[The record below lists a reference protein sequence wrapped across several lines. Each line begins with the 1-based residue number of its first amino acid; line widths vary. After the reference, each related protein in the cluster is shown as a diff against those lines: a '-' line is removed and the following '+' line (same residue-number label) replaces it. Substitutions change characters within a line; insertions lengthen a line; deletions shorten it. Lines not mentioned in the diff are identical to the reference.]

1 MFDDVVKLHES
12 NIERDVKICNF
23 HDVELRLPFASY
35 QIAEFAVSLPLELKI
50 EKKADTL
57 RKLVLRNVALNMGLP
72 ASIAMKPKR
81 AVQYSTGINVAL
93 KKLAKKQK
101 ATVKE
106 YTNRLFLSQHDHIT
120 EK

>member
-1 MFDDVVKLHES
+1 
-12 NIERDVKICNF
+12 
-23 HDVELRLPFASY
+23 
-35 QIAEFAVSLPLELKI
+35 
-50 EKKADTL
+50 
-57 RKLVLRNVALNMGLP
+57 MGLP